1 MRAVISRAFR
11 CSCFEVIKSEEI
23 FLDWGNIACLA
34 EFHTWQEDK
43 TIPGS
48 ECKLVKKENFSTVV
62 STETTDT
69 ATIDDLDSRWQHVVR
84 RRSFL
89 KGVGMA
95 GAALSAGTLLAPAG
109 TAQTSSSRGKLSNGD
124 VALLQF
130 AAWAE
135 IVESDLWTQYA
146 ELGGVGPSGGGAAQ
160 ANEEFQGFIG
170 GNPAYTLA
178 LQNLDGDMPQYIT
191 DNTDD
196 ELSHAAFL
204 TAFLQSRGVEPVNL
218 EPFRTLP
225 SSQATGARQIKRIT
239 NLMNLN
245 VDLSWYTRYRSG
257 KNPDLGAAFKGPF
270 VIANQPAIPLN
281 DTDTPPSTNPTIP
294 ITGRDAERIQAIAN
308 TAGFHFAFIEQ
319 GGASLYPTLAFKATD
334 PTVLRI
340 LVSIGGVEIDH
351 FGLWHDKGGNAV
363 SQPLAGVVDP
373 VTGLTFPDLN
383 NPATELTQTNKILP
397 EPCSFIS
404 KNLPRC
410 SVIRPTSTQNAGA
423 VATVKAFTDDGLFNG
438 QSGEFLELSMQLA
451 IAADSVQ
458 RGF

>member
-1 MRAVISRAFR
+1 MQ
-11 CSCFEVIKSEEI
+11 
-23 FLDWGNIACLA
+23 
-34 EFHTWQEDK
+34 TM
-43 TIPGS
+43 
-48 ECKLVKKENFSTVV
+48 KEKNAPSVVV
-62 STETTDT
+62 SETNS
-69 ATIDDLDSRWQHVVR
+69 AEASKSSIEEGVQRRWQGVVQ

-89 KGVGMA
+89 KGLGLA
-95 GAALSAGTLLAPAG
+95 GAALSAGTLLASEGA
-109 TAQTSSSRGKLSNGD
+109 AQSSSSTGKLSKGD
-124 VALLQF
+124 AALLQF
-130 AAWAE
+130 ALWAE
-135 IVESDLWTQYA
+135 LVESDLWTQYA

-160 ANEEFQGFIG
+160 AGEEFQGFIG

-204 TAFLQSRGVEPVNL
+204 AAYLKSRGEVPL
-218 EPFRTLP
+218 DLTPFKNLP
-225 SSQATGARQIKRIT
+225 SSRATGARQIKRLT

-257 KNPDLGAAFKGPF
+257 KNPDLGAVFKGPL
-270 VIANQPAIPLN
+270 VITNQPAIPLN

-334 PTVLRI
+334 PTVLQI

-404 KNLPRC
+404 KSLPRC
-410 SVIRPTSTQNAGA
+410 SVIRPTSTQNGGA
-423 VATVKAFTDDGLFNG
+423 VATVNAFTEDGLFIG
-438 QSGEFLELSMQLA
+438 QPTEFFELSMQLA
-451 IAADSVQ
+451 VAADSAR
-458 RGF
+458 RG

>member
-1 MRAVISRAFR
+1 M
-11 CSCFEVIKSEEI
+11 
-23 FLDWGNIACLA
+23 
-34 EFHTWQEDK
+34 
-43 TIPGS
+43 
-48 ECKLVKKENFSTVV
+48 KKENLSTTV
-62 STETTDT
+62 STETATDPMET
-69 ATIDDLDSRWQHVVR
+69 LDSRWQRVVE

-89 KGVGMA
+89 KGIGMA
-95 GAALSAGTLLAPAG
+95 GAALSAGTLLATEGRAENK
-109 TAQTSSSRGKLSNGD
+109 SSNSRLSPGD

-130 AAWAE
+130 ALWAE

-160 ANEEFQGFIG
+160 ASEEFQKFIG

-204 TAFLQSRGVEPVNL
+204 TAFLKSRGELPVDL
-218 EPFRTLP
+218 EPFRRLP

-245 VDLSWYTRYRSG
+245 VDMSWYTRYRSG

-270 VIANQPAIPLN
+270 VITNQPAIPLS
-281 DTDTPPSTNPTIP
+281 DTDTPPSTNPAIP

-334 PTVLRI
+334 PTVLKI

-351 FGLWHDKGGNAV
+351 FGLWHDKGANAV

-397 EPCSFIS
+397 EPCNFIS
-404 KNLPRC
+404 KGLPRC
-410 SVIRPTSTQNAGA
+410 SVIRPTSTQNGGA
-423 VATVKAFTDDGLFNG
+423 VATVKAFTDDGLFIG
-438 QSGEFLELSMQLA
+438 QSAAFLQLSMQLA
-451 IAADSVQ
+451 IAADSVE

>member
-1 MRAVISRAFR
+1 M
-11 CSCFEVIKSEEI
+11 KEEN
-23 FLDWGNIACLA
+23 L
-34 EFHTWQEDK
+34 
-43 TIPGS
+43 P
-48 ECKLVKKENFSTVV
+48 STVV
-62 STETTDT
+62 PEVSSPEKAPSSTDEDVQ
-69 ATIDDLDSRWQHVVR
+69 RHWQGVVK

-89 KGVGMA
+89 KGLGIA
-95 GAALSAGTLLAPAG
+95 GAALSAGTLLATEG
-109 TAQTSSSRGKLSNGD
+109 GAQTSSSTGKLSKGD

-160 ANEEFQGFIG
+160 SSEEFQKFIG

-196 ELSHAAFL
+196 ELSHSAFL
-204 TAFLQSRGVEPVNL
+204 TAFLKSRGEMPVDL
-218 EPFRTLP
+218 GPFRRLP

-257 KNPDLGAAFKGPF
+257 KNPDLGAAFKRPF
-270 VIANQPAIPLN
+270 VITDQPAIPLN
-281 DTDTPPSTNPTIP
+281 DTDTPPATNPTIP

-319 GGASLYPTLAFKATD
+319 GGASLYPTLAFNATD

-351 FGLWHDKGGNAV
+351 FGLWHDKAGNAV
-363 SQPLAGVVDP
+363 NSPLAGVTDP
-373 VTGLTFPDLN
+373 VTGLTFPNLN
-383 NPATELTQTNKILP
+383 NPPTELTQTNKILP
-397 EPCSFIS
+397 EPCDFIAES
-404 KNLPRC
+404 LPRC
-410 SVIRPTSTQNAGA
+410 SVIRPTSTKNGGA
-423 VATVKAFTDDGLFNG
+423 VATVKAFSEDGLFIG
-438 QSGEFLELSMQLA
+438 QPPAFLELAMRLA
-451 IAADSVQ
+451 VAADSAR
-458 RGF
+458 RG